1 MERWPSGLRRM
12 LGKYVYPQRYRGFE
26 SHSLRQIIGQKSCLF
41 DQKQKIEKKTK
52 NHQKSIDFRGFFT
65 A

>member
-1 MERWPSGLRRM
+1 
-12 LGKYVYPQRYRGFE
+12 YPQRYRGFE